1 MKTKITLNVF
11 GFFLLTLLGI
21 TNKSIAQTNPT
32 PYNGWPNDY
41 LFNNWSASSSA
52 GTYPA
57 NMIFHYADTND
68 TDPLLTEIIATEDYM
83 LAYNLTSSTRIE
95 GWDHLG
101 FSFVN
106 TSPGHSSDSTGNLGE
121 AVLALNTTARENVQL
136 SWTAGTITTAQRIY
150 KLRAQYRI
158 GTTGAYID
166 LPYTN
171 LSEIEYTSPGVIDTP
186 GVDFGPIILPG
197 TCDNQSVVQ
206 IRWAY
211 YYSGTGSSTRTK
223 INLTNINVSS
233 DASASTGIHQFA
245 SERNVVLYPNPVV
258 AGEVLT
264 LSEPVD
270 AVIYDFYGRQVMNV
284 ASSSKISTERL
295 SKGIY
300 LLQTSKN
307 QLLRFAVN

>member
-1 MKTKITLNVF
+1 MKTKTTLNLF
-11 GFFLLTLLGI
+11 GLLFLSLLVI
-21 TNKSIAQTNPT
+21 ENKANAQTDPA

-41 LFNNWSASSSA
+41 LFNNWSASSTP

-68 TDPLLTEIIATEDYM
+68 TDPLLPEIIATEDYT

-136 SWTAGTITTAQRIY
+136 SWTAGTLTTAQRIY

-158 GTTGAYID
+158 GTTGAYLD

-171 LSEIEYTSPGVIDTP
+171 LSEIEYTSPGVVDTP
-186 GVDFGPIILPG
+186 GVNFGPIILPN
-197 TCDNQSVVQ
+197 TCNNQPVVQ

-233 DASASTGIHQFA
+233 DASNSTSINETMSQSSIKLF
-245 SERNVVLYPNPVV
+245 PNPVV
-258 AGEVLT
+258 AGEFLT
-264 LSEPVD
+264 LTETVD
-270 AVIYDFYGRQVMNV
+270 AIIYDIYGHQVLKV
-284 ASSSKISTERL
+284 VSSNKISTERL

-307 QLLRFAVN
+307 QSFRFAVN

>member
-1 MKTKITLNVF
+1 MKTKITLNLLSL
-11 GFFLLTLLGI
+11 FFLTLLGI

-32 PYNGWPNDY
+32 PYNGWPADY
-41 LFNNWSASSSA
+41 LFNNWPATSPA
-52 GTYPA
+52 GTYPS

-68 TDPLLTEIIATEDYM
+68 TDPLLPEIIATEDYT

-95 GWDHLG
+95 GWDHNG

-121 AVLALNTTARENVQL
+121 AVLALNTSARENIQV
-136 SWTAGTITTAQRIY
+136 SWTAGTLTTALRIY
-150 KLRAQYRI
+150 KLRAQYRV
-158 GTTGAYID
+158 GNTGAYLD

-186 GVDFGPIILPG
+186 GVNFGPIILPS
-197 TCDNQSVVQ
+197 TCDNQAVVQ

-211 YYSGTGSSTRTK
+211 YYSGTGSSSRTK

-233 DASASTGIHQFA
+233 DASGTTGINQLA
-245 SERNVVLYPNPVV
+245 SEKNIVLYPNPVV
-258 AGEVLT
+258 AGETLT
-264 LSEPVD
+264 LTESVD
-270 AVIYDFYGRQVMNV
+270 AIVYDIYGHQVMKV
-284 ASSSKISTERL
+284 VSSSKISTEKL